1 MTANVKDN
9 AAPQDLA
16 ELVSSNLKKLI
27 AQNDITQKELAEMI
41 GVAPASMTDYC
52 KGRRLPSLD
61 FFVALKKH
69 FDINLD
75 EFLTKSI
82 SSSAVAL
89 PPRSTVFDKQM
100 METYHKYCATYLMY
114 YFDTSKSKGRDL
126 QLPRDSLHYGVLF
139 IYENPTSLEAPQFGC
154 AAILGIKD
162 RGEVTR
168 LKADLDKMGVP
179 EKVIEHI
186 GSKYESMAYYGDFSL
201 TQYHAFVSMSHANTD
216 KALLIFHRVDN
227 NKSEYIGGIG
237 TINSVSKGRE
247 HMPVVQYLG
256 ISRYPLALS
265 VEEIHHNLLLDYPDF
280 EADPEMVDEMI
291 KNFKAL
297 YADPNSAI
305 GEGFSEYQKAIM
317 VRSTLERFVKKS
329 LERNVFRYA
338 KISGTTDDD
347 QWYHAIKDTSEKN
360 LS

>member
-1 MTANVKDN
+1 MTANAKDHPSAPAGSGKAVSSGK
-9 AAPQDLA
+9 AAAADPNQDLA

-52 KGRRLPSLD
+52 KGRRL
-61 FFVALKKH
+61 
-69 FDINLD
+69 
-75 EFLTKSI
+75 
-82 SSSAVAL
+82 
-89 PPRSTVFDKQM
+89 STVFDKQM

-168 LKADLDKMGVP
+168 LKADLDKMEVP

-265 VEEIHHNLLLDYPDF
+265 VEEIHHNLLLDYPTF

-305 GEGFSEYQKAIM
+305 GEGF
-317 VRSTLERFVKKS
+317 
-329 LERNVFRYA
+329 
-338 KISGTTDDD
+338 
-347 QWYHAIKDTSEKN
+347 
-360 LS
+360 